1 MFYKYDK
8 QQLTFTKNRRGLYL
22 VIAIAVALATGS
34 YLIGRFRSIQS
45 LSNME
50 KELIVLNLQQ
60 ERNKF
65 TEEKLIQLLKD
76 LNVRYPHIALAQAK
90 LETGNFKSAVFKQ
103 NHNLFGM
110 KQARVRVNTAKGT
123 NLNHAYYDNWQESVY
138 DYAFYQCRYMGGATT
153 EAEYFAA
160 LDASYAEASQYSQVL
175 KQKIK
180 QENLK
185 SLF

>member
-1 MFYKYDK
+1 MFYRYDK
-8 QQLTFTKNRRGLYL
+8 HQLIYTKNRKGMYL
-22 VIAIAVALATGS
+22 VVAIAVALVTGS
-34 YLIGRFRSIQS
+34 YLVGRFRSIQS

-76 LNVRYPHIALAQAK
+76 LNVRYPYIALAQAK

-110 KQARVRVNTAKGT
+110 KQARARVNTAKGT
-123 NLNHAYYDNWQESVY
+123 SLNHAYYDNWQESVY
-138 DYAFYQCRYMGGATT
+138 DYAFYQCRYMGGASN
-153 EAEYFAA
+153 EDEYFAA

-175 KQKIK
+175 RQKIK
-180 QENLK
+180 QENLR